1 MLKKD
6 IGNIEIHHVLDFF
19 LSTIFDKGMTCFTK
33 NSAKCVV
40 TFTLHISTYSNIN
53 KYYWS

>member
-1 MLKKD
+1 MLKKH

-19 LSTIFDKGMTCFTK
+19 LSVIFDKGMAYSTK

-40 TFTLHISTYSNIN
+40 AFTLHISTYSNIN
-53 KYYWS
+53 KYY

>member
-19 LSTIFDKGMTCFTK
+19 LSAIFDKGMTCFTK